1 MQIPFAMMCFQEQM
15 TAYINLIAN
24 IRREMVDNIQIQLSS
39 IMASEW
45 LRLISY
51 SVVMSIVTIICLVL
65 TGWYANRTHKMIG
78 DMAEHTRNIRLQS
91 HELAVEKRRSDALLY
106 QMMPRSVADQLKT
119 YGEVKAEYYCSVT
132 VYFSDIVGF
141 TNISACSEPMDV
153 VTMLNDFYRSAK
165 PSTIVDHLCPV
176 NIILLVPHELR
187 GYVFLDFINS
197 GLKQA
202 G

>member
-1 MQIPFAMMCFQEQM
+1 MCFQEQM

-119 YGEVKAEYYCSVT
+119 YGEVKAEYYSSVT

-141 TNISACSEPMDV
+141 TRISACSEPMDV